1 MTDQCYDGLFKLLL
15 IGDSK
20 VGKSSLL
27 SRFTDGVYTAP
38 VATIGVDF
46 KSTTVESRGRC
57 CMLQIWDTSGDDRF
71 RTITSMYFRGAHAV
85 FLVYSITS
93 LESFQ
98 ALTQYIAQVEQLAR
112 ANVYMILIGN
122 NSDQEAQRV
131 VSSAMGQQLADH
143 HTMDFFETSPR
154 DDVNVQEAFQHVA
167 DDLHSAD
174 SGTSRRSKVKLQRH
188 RLNRIRVTWLLC
200 LKCYER
206 GGCSFESQP
215 AVEAVTAANTRPDDV
230 LGAHPEGRGRQLEL
244 QNLTDSTVQHLL
256 GLSCHLF
263 EHTIQM
269 LDTSMFPEPTD
280 AEVFT
285 YIGSPHSSTM
295 GGTCG
300 ELESTRETPSRFSS
314 CMLM

>member
-1 MTDQCYDGLFKLLL
+1 MGKAKAAMTDRCHDGLFKLLL

-27 SRFTDGVYTAP
+27 SRFTDGIYTAP

-46 KSTTVESRGRC
+46 KIRTVESRGRC
-57 CMLQIWDTSGDDRF
+57 CMVQIWDTSGDDRF
-71 RTITSMYFRGAHAV
+71 RTITGSYFRGAHAV
-85 FLVYSITS
+85 LLVYSITS

-131 VSSAMGQQLADH
+131 VSSAMGQQLADQ

-154 DDVNVQEAFQHVA
+154 DDVNVQEAFQHVT
-167 DDLHSAD
+167 DDLQSEFTGN
-174 SGTSRRSKVKLQRH
+174 GTSRRSKVKLQRH
-188 RLNRIRVTWLLC
+188 RLDRIRLTWLLC

-206 GGCSFESQP
+206 GGCRFESQP
-215 AVEAVTAANTRPDDV
+215 AVEAVTRPGDV

-244 QNLTDSTVQHLL
+244 QNL
-256 GLSCHLF
+256 
-263 EHTIQM
+263 
-269 LDTSMFPEPTD
+269 PE
-280 AEVFT
+280 
-285 YIGSPHSSTM
+285 
-295 GGTCG
+295 
-300 ELESTRETPSRFSS
+300 
-314 CMLM
+314 